1 MPRAGTEGWR
11 KRSRSTRG
19 LHGSWEG
26 KNLARVGTGG
36 RRVNIEKR
44 RGVPG
49 GGRAGL
55 DKVAEDPEDLLG
67 IGNDGKNPHL
77 GTAAGTAQGI
87 DLVDL

>member
-26 KNLARVGTGG
+26 KNPARVGTGG
-36 RRVNIEKR
+36 GYSAQGS
-44 RGVPG
+44 GVKAR

-67 IGNDGKNPHL
+67 IGNDGKDPHL